1 MCSASN
7 YLTADY
13 GFQSER
19 VVAKPI
25 SSFAYQIAI
34 RPIVKM
40 AASII
45 YSESLSKGTKD
56 WSLACRKL
64 SVNKIY
70 AFRIFL
76 DNNVAEHLYMTKSV
90 RYFDVFTR
98 VYVYLGLH
106 VF

>member
-13 GFQSER
+13 GFQPER

-45 YSESLSKGTKD
+45 YSERVSKGTKD
-56 WSLACRKL
+56 
-64 SVNKIY
+64 
-70 AFRIFL
+70 
-76 DNNVAEHLYMTKSV
+76 
-90 RYFDVFTR
+90 
-98 VYVYLGLH
+98 
-106 VF
+106 